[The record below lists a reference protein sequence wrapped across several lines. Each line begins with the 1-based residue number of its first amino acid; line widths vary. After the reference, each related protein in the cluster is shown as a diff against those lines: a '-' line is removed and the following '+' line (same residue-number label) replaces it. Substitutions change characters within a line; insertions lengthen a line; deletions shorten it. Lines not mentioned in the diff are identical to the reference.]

1 MSASDG
7 SDKLIR
13 LARAARGLEA
23 GGFNN
28 GAKLLWGLLF
38 AEEVRASNEQGVPR
52 GAELDAELGAIA
64 ESLKADGVNPAV
76 LTALENARAAVREER
91 TIPHPDI
98 PDVYVSRTSG
108 EVFLSD
114 PPAFTASNDHLLGLR
129 KFPAIWYFDSLP
141 PHEVLAALTAAPDLI
156 ESQLN
161 GLSADQ
167 MNQSPVPGEWSVRE
181 LLGHLLMAQELL
193 AVRVE
198 KLLAEENPSLQG
210 LAVWAMEQKPLS
222 PSEILERYRASREH
236 VVTRLKAIPFADWW
250 RAGWHEEFAR
260 VTILDQATYFA
271 RHEMSHIPQF
281 AQLHQFV
288 GG

>member
-1 MSASDG
+1 VTTSDHF
-7 SDKLIR
+7 IR

-38 AEEVRASNEQGVPR
+38 AEEVRASNEQGIPR
-52 GAELDAELGAIA
+52 DAELDAELSAIA
-64 ESLKADGVNPAV
+64 ESLKADGFNPAV
-76 LTALENARAAVREER
+76 LVALENARAAVREER

-108 EVFLSD
+108 EVFLGE
-114 PPAFTASNDHLLGLR
+114 PPEDTASGDQRLGLR
-129 KFPAIWYFDSLP
+129 KFPAIWYFDPLS
-141 PHEVLAALTAAPDLI
+141 PHEVLAALIAAPDLI

-161 GLSADQ
+161 GLSAEQ
-167 MNQSPVPGEWSVRE
+167 MNQSPVSGEWSIRE

-198 KLLAEENPSLQG
+198 KLLAEDNPSLQG

-222 PSEILERYRASREH
+222 SGEIIERYRASREH
-236 VVTRLKAIPFADWW
+236 VVTRLQAIPFADWW

-260 VTILDQATYFA
+260 VTVLDQATYFA
-271 RHEMSHIPQF
+271 RHEMSHMPQF
-281 AQLHQFV
+281 AAIRKTV
-288 GG
+288 GV